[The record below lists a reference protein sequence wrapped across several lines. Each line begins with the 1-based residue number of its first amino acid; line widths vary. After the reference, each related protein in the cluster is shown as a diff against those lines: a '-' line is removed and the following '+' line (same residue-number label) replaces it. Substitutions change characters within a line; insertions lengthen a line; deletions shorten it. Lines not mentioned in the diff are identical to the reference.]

1 MDPIGGWRKY
11 GFGYPIGLLG
21 WLNQACLNR
30 MASIEAGWVGR
41 LGTCGLGARLRQGP
55 GSIPRQADFCH
66 SHPVG
71 CCLPPTPIET
81 VTDPGQAFAKAGPRG
96 KQVPGP
102 LGPRQRQAQEL
113 VLTASPWR

>member
-21 WLNQACLNR
+21 WLIQACLNR

-55 GSIPRQADFCH
+55 GSIPRSV
-66 SHPVG
+66 SHIDQG
-71 CCLPPTPIET
+71 
-81 VTDPGQAFAKAGPRG
+81 A
-96 KQVPGP
+96 
-102 LGPRQRQAQEL
+102 
-113 VLTASPWR
+113 ASPQTP